1 MMTKSMITV
10 HCHCRWSYGFLT
22 CSQCSI
28 FGNLYQVYFKSL
40 EQSVSKRG
48 APPRLDG
55 ELKIHFLSALIFY
68 AFECPNHKTCF
79 GFPLLCK
86 ITKIKN
92 FVASGAIKIS
102 ITRSKWKS
110 YNAYAMLSC
119 NALSNIL
126 HIISYSKCTT
136 RFSVTIKLAI
146 LLFKSYHNIFS
157 LKFIIIAIAWH
168 TKKNKQ
174 IEVLLFP

>member
-1 MMTKSMITV
+1 MILWISHLFTMFDF
-10 HCHCRWSYGFLT
+10 WQFIPGLF
-22 CSQCSI
+22 QK
-28 FGNLYQVYFKSL
+28 FGAKYFK
-40 EQSVSKRG
+40 KRG
-48 APPRLDG
+48 PPRLDG
-55 ELKIHFLSALIFY
+55 KLKIHFLSALIFY
-68 AFECPNHKTCF
+68 AFECPNHKTYF

-110 YNAYAMLSC
+110 YNAYTMLSC
-119 NALSNIL
+119 DALSNIL

-157 LKFIIIAIAWH
+157 LC
-168 TKKNKQ
+168 Q
-174 IEVLLFP
+174 IFGNFWKL

>member
-1 MMTKSMITV
+1 MILWISHLFTMFDF
-10 HCHCRWSYGFLT
+10 WQFIPGLF
-22 CSQCSI
+22 QK
-28 FGNLYQVYFKSL
+28 FGAKCFC
-40 EQSVSKRG
+40 
-48 APPRLDG
+48 
-55 ELKIHFLSALIFY
+55 HFLSALIFN

-136 RFSVTIKLAI
+136 RFSVMIKLAI

-157 LKFIIIAIAWH
+157 LNLLSLQLH
-168 TKKNKQ
+168 DTQKNKQ
-174 IEVLLFP
+174 TEVLLFP

>member
-1 MMTKSMITV
+1 MMMTKSMITV

-28 FGNLYQVYFKSL
+28 FGNLYQVYFKSF
-40 EQSVSKRG
+40 EQSVSKGG

-68 AFECPNHKTCF
+68 AFECPNHKMCF

-126 HIISYSKCTT
+126 HIISYSKRTT

-157 LKFIIIAIAWH
+157 LC
-168 TKKNKQ
+168 Q
-174 IEVLLFP
+174 IFGNFWKL

>member
-1 MMTKSMITV
+1 MILWISHLFTMFDF
-10 HCHCRWSYGFLT
+10 WQFIPGLF
-22 CSQCSI
+22 QK
-28 FGNLYQVYFKSL
+28 FGAKY
-40 EQSVSKRG
+40 
-48 APPRLDG
+48 G

-68 AFECPNHKTCF
+68 AFECPNHKTYF

-126 HIISYSKCTT
+126 HIISYSKRTT

-157 LKFIIIAIAWH
+157 LC
-168 TKKNKQ
+168 Q
-174 IEVLLFP
+174 IFGNFWKL